1 MAEAAK
7 ASLLALRLTPRGTM
21 RRLIGAGARA
31 CIVLLWWL
39 ATSGLGSEDRW
50 ISPVI
55 LPSPGEV
62 LRSFPVL
69 LNERGLLQSIA
80 ATLKR
85 VLIGFG
91 LAALIGVPLGIIAG
105 SWRVVESAAAPLAL
119 FGRNLPVAALIPLT
133 ILWFGIDEKQKGMF
147 IFIACAAFVSSDA
160 VTSITSVPDR
170 YVETAQTL
178 GARPWQIV
186 TKVLVPLALPDI
198 YNSLRHLFGLA
209 FGYIMLAE
217 LINAE
222 HGLGYLLM
230 SSQRRGLSEHI
241 ILILIIIGLLAFG
254 IDRVLLFFQRGLFP
268 YRQVEDWWCP
278 RSKCPPPGALTY
290 ATSHRT

>member
-1 MAEAAK
+1 MSGDAK
-7 ASLLALRLTPRGTM
+7 PELLALRISPPRMT
-21 RRLIGAGARA
+21 RQLVGALAVGV
-31 CIVLLWWL
+31 IVLVWWI

-62 LRSFPVL
+62 IRSFPSL
-69 LNERGLLQSIA
+69 FKERALLQSIA

-91 LAALIGVPLGIIAG
+91 LAVMVGVPLGILAG
-105 SWRVVESAAAPLAL
+105 SWRVVEAAGSPIAL

-133 ILWFGIDEKQKGMF
+133 ILWFGIDETQKVMF
-147 IFIACAAFVSSDA
+147 IFIATVPFVYSDA
-160 VTSITSVPDR
+160 VAAVAGVPDR

-178 GARPWQIV
+178 GATPFQIV
-186 TKVLVPLALPDI
+186 RKVLVALAIPDI

-217 LINAE
+217 LINAQ
-222 HGLGYLLM
+222 HGLGFLLM

-254 IDRVLLFFQRGLFP
+254 IDRLLFWFQRGLFP
-268 YRQVEDWWCP
+268 YRSVEE
-278 RSKCPPPGALTY
+278 
-290 ATSHRT
+290 